1 MDARL
6 EKIETQL
13 ALTED
18 LVDELNKSLYRQ
30 DKRIAELEAALLAL
44 REQVRTL
51 APPDSRT
58 PAEEIPPHY

>member
-51 APPDSRT
+51 ALPDPRT

>member
-30 DKRIAELEAALLAL
+30 DKRIAELEARLAAG
-44 REQVRTL
+44 
-51 APPDSRT
+51 APADRRD
-58 PAEEIPPHY
+58 